1 MRKLTRMEA
10 NKEVRRVLTR
20 HAVDLS
26 YTQYSVAG
34 YDVRLTGWLVKIDTT
49 EFNVHQVEMMIQEF
63 QRRLPGYFISGGLDN
78 WNFTTEYITY
88 LGDKLKDQEE
98 ETEELFTEFDSE
110 AS

>member
-20 HAVDLS
+20 HAVDLG

-34 YDVRLTGWLVKIDTT
+34 HDVRLTGWLVKIDTT
-49 EFNVHQVEMMIQEF
+49 DFNIHQVELIVQEF
-63 QRRLPGYFISGGLDN
+63 QRRLPGYFISGDLDN

-88 LGDKLKDQEE
+88 LGSKIKNDEE
-98 ETEELFTEFDSE
+98 DGDAFTEFDSE